1 MIHVPLQNSDSEELD
16 DYSGPFEPDLRLSD
30 FSKDALM
37 KLVEIGGEIYGA
49 VNRNWYAEATKRF
62 GQEVADEMHHTVWFD
77 DGGAGD
83 HENYTISRLMG
94 FSGEDEVTTPL
105 KVWQCLPA
113 MSTRMTLTFRQ
124 VGENEWEMFTP
135 QCVVPETGEA
145 GGPEIMDYMVNK
157 ICGHLELFG
166 FRHGA
171 ARWNPNIRIDPLKL
185 PPRAS
190 ADEPHCR
197 WRITLESEPV
207 DYAAEPG
214 PYVREHHLERETDR
228 QIVNIEAGK
237 YRQTET
243 PTH

>member
-1 MIHVPLQNSDSEELD
+1 
-16 DYSGPFEPDLRLSD
+16 
-30 FSKDALM
+30 
-37 KLVEIGGEIYGA
+37 
-49 VNRNWYAEATKRF
+49 
-62 GQEVADEMHHTVWFD
+62 MHHTVWFE

-94 FSGEDEVTTPL
+94 FSGENEVTTPL

-197 WRITLESEPV
+197 WRITLEAEPV

-214 PYVREHHLERETDR
+214 AYVREHHLERRHGPSDR
-228 QIVNIEAGK
+228 EHRGWQIS
-237 YRQTET
+237 
-243 PTH
+243 PSCDTHSIAMGDIGAVEFGLDHWRPHGDVKGWP